1 VYRGTY
7 GSESESRCCNCTHT
21 LDVTTVVLS
30 NGLIGKHVIMLSV
43 FCILFG
49 GRNM

>member
-1 VYRGTY
+1 MYRGTY

-21 LDVTTVVLS
+21 LDVVLS

-43 FCILFG
+43 YCILFG

>member
-1 VYRGTY
+1 MEVKARADAVTA
-7 GSESESRCCNCTHT
+7 HT
-21 LDVTTVVLS
+21 LDVLS

-43 FCILFG
+43 YCILFG